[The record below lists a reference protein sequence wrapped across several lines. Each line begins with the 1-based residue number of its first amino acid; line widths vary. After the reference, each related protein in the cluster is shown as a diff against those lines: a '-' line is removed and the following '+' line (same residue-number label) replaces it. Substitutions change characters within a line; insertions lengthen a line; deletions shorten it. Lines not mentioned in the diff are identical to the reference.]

1 MALRDAAAHW
11 VTRGILWSLL
21 ILAVVIG
28 LDRGVCVAM
37 GAAAWEPACAHRLLS
52 QDLPIFE
59 AALVALIVPMAVW
72 RANRRARGLDRPW
85 DWLDWL
91 PGSFGAPGPG

>member
-1 MALRDAAAHW
+1 MERRETSANW
-11 VTRGILWSLL
+11 VARGGLWSVV

-28 LDRGVCVAM
+28 FDRVACM
-37 GAAAWEPACAHRLLS
+37 AMDAAEWDANCAHRLLS

-59 AALVALIVPMAVW
+59 VAMVALVVPMALW
-72 RANRRARGLDRPW
+72 RAHRRARGLDQPW

-91 PGSFGAPGPG
+91 PGSFGPGPG